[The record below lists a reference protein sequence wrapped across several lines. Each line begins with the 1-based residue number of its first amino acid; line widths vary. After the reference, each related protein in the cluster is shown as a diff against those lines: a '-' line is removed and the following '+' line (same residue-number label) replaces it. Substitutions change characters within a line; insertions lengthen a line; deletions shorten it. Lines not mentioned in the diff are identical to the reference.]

1 MIRNLNQMTF
11 QEFGTILPEKAQS
24 GRPLDKG
31 IELEMKQG
39 EAPVFRASSETWIC
53 GGNGMS
59 VLSLS
64 KDGENFQHFYLDK
77 TVCIKNQ
84 MIYSVTP
91 FKGDSSISM
100 YVRSL
105 LKCCT

>member
-1 MIRNLNQMTF
+1 MESPFGASILLLEAMTMIRNLNQMTF

-64 KDGENFQHFYLDK
+64 KDGENFQH
-77 TVCIKNQ
+77 
-84 MIYSVTP
+84 
-91 FKGDSSISM
+91 SIWIRPSAS
-100 YVRSL
+100 RIR
-105 LKCCT
+105 